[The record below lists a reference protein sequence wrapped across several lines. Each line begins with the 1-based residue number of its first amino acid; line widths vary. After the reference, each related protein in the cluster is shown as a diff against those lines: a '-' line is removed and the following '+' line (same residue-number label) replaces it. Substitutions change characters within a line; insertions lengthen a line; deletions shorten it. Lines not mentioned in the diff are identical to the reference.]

1 MPDIHKVSIALT
13 GDQVAALKKAVD
25 SGDYATT
32 SEAIREAV
40 RDWQLKRDLTQADV
54 KRLRKL
60 WDEGM
65 ASALAGRVDFGAVRR
80 EVKRRLAKERKT
92 TGRGR

>member
-13 GDQVAALKKAVD
+13 GDQIAALKKAVD

-32 SEAIREAV
+32 SEAVREAI

-54 KRLRKL
+54 KRLREL
-60 WDEGM
+60 WDEGK
-65 ASALAGRVDFGAVRR
+65 ARGGFRPVDFS
-80 EVKRRLAKERKT
+80 EVKREGRRRLAKRKT
-92 TGRGR
+92 SRDAG